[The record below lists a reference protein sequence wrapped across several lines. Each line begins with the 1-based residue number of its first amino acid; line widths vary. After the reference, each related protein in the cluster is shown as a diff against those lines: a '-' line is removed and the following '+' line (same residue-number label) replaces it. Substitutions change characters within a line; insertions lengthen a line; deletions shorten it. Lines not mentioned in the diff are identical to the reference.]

1 MFATLVTAARV
12 DGSNWKDVHLPFCCP
27 SIMLPLMSVKF
38 FLFILYRWSQIYVVL
53 WSMLA
58 MICGWKSMLLH
69 LLRMG
74 GLVLCLKLFL
84 NTRFSSLFL
93 CLHV

>member
-1 MFATLVTAARV
+1 MATAARV

-27 SIMLPLMSVKF
+27 SIMLPMMSVKF
-38 FLFILYRWSQIYVVL
+38 YLFILYRWSQIYVVL

-58 MICGWKSMLLH
+58 MICGLEKHVASLVEDRWVGAVFKTFLEQDFLL
-69 LLRMG
+69 
-74 GLVLCLKLFL
+74 
-84 NTRFSSLFL
+84 LFL